1 MDYLDIEKMLLPMFF
16 ILIIMSGIGLAILC
30 ILLLESSSN
39 VNALNSSLETENY
52 YGFTI
57 LSLSNMT
64 YG

>member
-1 MDYLDIEKMLLPMFF
+1 
-16 ILIIMSGIGLAILC
+16 MSGIGLAILC